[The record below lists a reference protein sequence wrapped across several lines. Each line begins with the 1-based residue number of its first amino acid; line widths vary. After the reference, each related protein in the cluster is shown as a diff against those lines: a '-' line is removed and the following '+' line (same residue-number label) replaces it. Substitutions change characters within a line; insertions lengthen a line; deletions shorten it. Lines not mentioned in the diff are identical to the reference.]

1 MHADR
6 ALGIVFVSVDG
17 RMPVFAVKELCDMPR
32 RNRPPRR
39 DLRPDPLYG
48 SRLAGSFINKL
59 MVRGKK
65 STAESVFYDAL
76 EMIES
81 RAKRPGLEVFEQAVR
96 NATPMVEVKPRRV
109 GGSTYQVPMEI
120 RPERRQALAIRWLIQ
135 SARTRSGRS
144 MAERLSAELL
154 DAANSTG
161 ATIRRKE
168 ETHRMAEANRAFAHY
183 RW

>member
-1 MHADR
+1 
-6 ALGIVFVSVDG
+6 
-17 RMPVFAVKELCDMPR
+17 MPR

-39 DLRPDPLYG
+39 KVSPDPVYG
-48 SRLAGSFINKL
+48 NPLAGAFINKL
-59 MVRGKK
+59 MLHGKK
-65 STAESVFYDAL
+65 STAEGIFYDTL
-76 EMIES
+76 DIIEE
-81 RAKRPGLEVFEQAVR
+81 RTRKPGVEVFEQAVK

-135 SARTRSGRS
+135 AARSRTGRP
-144 MAERLSAELL
+144 MAERLSAELM
-154 DAANSTG
+154 DAANNTG
-161 ATIRRKE
+161 ATVRRKE